1 MNPRAPSQHRTQK
14 PLMRDYTVSPWGLS
28 EAGQARVTS
37 CAKESRQ
44 QDSSAGGGAEQ
55 GASLIAGSH
64 PAHATCRQVTARLPE
79 KAELRVATQL
89 LCTCRLPS
97 VSTPAPAM
105 SPPYSERALATAF
118 LGSISVPRT
127 LRRTASYPEAPPQPA
142 GSHQPRCGFP
152 TRVLDR
158 SKPSG

>member
-1 MNPRAPSQHRTQK
+1 MNPRALSQHRTQK
-14 PLMRDYTVSPWGLS
+14 PLMRDYTVGPWGPS
-28 EAGQARVTS
+28 EVGQTRVTS
-37 CAKESRQ
+37 CAKESGQ
-44 QDSSAGGGAEQ
+44 QDPWGAEQ

-64 PAHATCRQVTARLPE
+64 PAHATCHQVTARLPE

-105 SPPYSERALATAF
+105 SPPYSERALAIAISF
-118 LGSISVPRT
+118 GSISAPRT
-127 LRRTASYPEAPPQPA
+127 LRRTASYPEAPLHPA
-142 GSHQPRCGFP
+142 GSHQPGCGFP
-152 TRVLDR
+152 TRVFDC